1 MSKVVVFYSTIG
13 NGHISVARAIA
24 ARIVERQ
31 PAASIV
37 FKDIRAFMNPAWR
50 AVDERLYWLVANNLP
65 QSFDALFA
73 SFSDSGARA
82 CSLASISQ
90 TYDADAVLAFIEA
103 EAPDSILATHYG
115 AAQLLGGLR
124 EHGLL
129 GGTPIGW
136 VHTDYFVSYFPRISR
151 RIDRTFVAHPELARR
166 WLEAGVPESR
176 VVATGMPVDVPTA
189 GRTECRADLSG
200 YGLSPDIFTV
210 LIMTGRNG
218 VGDQRRMIDSLVS
231 ALDRP
236 LQIVAVCGT
245 NASQRSQ
252 LSAHAATLPATVKLA
267 PLGLVP
273 HAAATRLIGAADVV
287 VTKAGGVTPS
297 EAFRLAT
304 PTVVLDVIGGHER
317 ENAEMFA
324 RCRLARVAP
333 ETARLGETVRTLID
347 DRQALADMR
356 AAQAA
361 YRQDCDLGPIL
372 DFALGEP
379 SPIHALPPD
388 FGQENGTPVE
398 GIDAALA
405 AIDASVP
412 ADIEV
417 LLSYSTARTPQRIV
431 MENPF
436 GHIALRIGDRV
447 FSANHLARPGRDPTI
462 LQHLALGEYL
472 YGVHPPS
479 PSQVHA
485 NTYGIAYGRET
496 LSLRVKGVAPARRA
510 AMLAEVAAI
519 EGDYRRGRLVWDRR
533 TENCA
538 DLVGRILA
546 AGGWQVEAPNAGLGL
561 PSMPLD
567 CFDAADAVLRAD
579 AALAV
584 RLVAYR
590 QVPGSHADYRFSR
603 FPLSPYQPLRSLS
616 NTLRRDG
623 ADPLEGHVHAQ
634 LILLHGSR
642 RLVVEALDR
651 PAGARSGG
659 ERDARSVERA
669 MLADLRA
676 LFFEAAREP
685 KRRVSGLAASARH
698 ALAPL
703 GSARAERLRQLYD
716 GMLAHEL
723 GVDSVI
729 RLARAGNTTKRL
741 TQFLASL
748 ANRSDIFFRLSSRR
762 AHRKLAMRLSRR
774 AGPFRPKKP
783 AGSAAA
789 RSAALETR
797 DRPARSTSPIELAT
811 DNHDDSIR

>member
-13 NGHISVARAIA
+13 NGHISVAQAIA

-31 PAASIV
+31 PTASVV

-73 SFSDSGARA
+73 SFCNSGAHA
-82 CSLASISQ
+82 LSLTDISQ
-90 TYDADAVLAFIEA
+90 NYDVSAVLAFIEA

-115 AAQLLGGLR
+115 AAQLLGGFR
-124 EHGLL
+124 EQGLL
-129 GGTPIGW
+129 GSTPIGW

-151 RIDRTFVAHPELARR
+151 RIDRTFVAHPELARS

-176 VVATGMPVDVPTA
+176 VTSTGMPVDVPTT
-189 GRTECRADLSG
+189 GRTECRTDLADYSLSK
-200 YGLSPDIFTV
+200 DVFTI

-218 VGDQRRMIDSLVS
+218 VGDQRQMIDSLVAS
-231 ALDRP
+231 LDHP
-236 LQIVAVCGT
+236 LQIVAICGT
-245 NASQRSQ
+245 NTALRSK
-252 LSAHAATLPATVKLA
+252 LSAHAATLAATVKLM

-273 HAAATRLIGAADVV
+273 HAAAARLIGAADVV

-297 EAFRLAT
+297 EAFRLGT

-317 ENAEMFA
+317 KNAEMFA
-324 RCRLARVAP
+324 RCRLAWVSP
-333 ETARLGETVRTLID
+333 ETTLLGETVRRLIGD
-347 DRQALADMR
+347 KKALADMR

-361 YRQDCDLGPIL
+361 YRQDSDLEPIL
-372 DFALGEP
+372 DFVLGG
-379 SPIHALPPD
+379 SSSIHALPPD

-398 GIDAALA
+398 GIDAALVEV
-405 AIDASVP
+405 DATAP

-447 FSANHLARPGRDPTI
+447 FSANHLARPDRDPTI
-462 LQHLALGEYL
+462 LQHLTLGEYL
-472 YGVHPPS
+472 YGIHSPS

-485 NTYGIAYGRET
+485 NTYGMTYGRET
-496 LSLRVKGVAPARRA
+496 LSLRARGIAPARQA

-519 EGDYRRGRLVWDRR
+519 EWGYRRGHLIWDRR

-538 DLVGRILA
+538 DLVGRILS
-546 AGGWQVEAPNAGLGL
+546 AGGWQMDAPNAGLGL

-567 CFDAADAVLRAD
+567 CFDAADAALRAD
-579 AALAV
+579 AALTV
-584 RLVAYR
+584 QLIAYR
-590 QVPGSHADYRFSR
+590 QVPGSHTDYRFSR

-623 ADPLEGHVHAQ
+623 VDPLEGRVCAQ

-642 RLVVEALDR
+642 RLVVEGLDT
-651 PAGARSGG
+651 PAETRFSGEPAARSI
-659 ERDARSVERA
+659 ERA
-669 MLADLRA
+669 MLADLHA
-676 LFFEAAREP
+676 LLSQAAQKP
-685 KRRVSGLAASARH
+685 KRRVSGLATSARR
-698 ALAPL
+698 AVVPL
-703 GSARAERLRQLYD
+703 GCVQAERLRQLYD
-716 GMLAHEL
+716 GMLAYEP
-723 GVDSVI
+723 GVGSAI
-729 RLARAGNTTKRL
+729 RRARTSNTAKLLA
-741 TQFLASL
+741 QFLASF
-748 ANRSDIFFRLSSRR
+748 ASRSHIFFRLSSRQVR
-762 AHRKLAMRLSRR
+762 RKLALRLSRR
-774 AGPFRPKKP
+774 VKPFRPWKP

-789 RSAALETR
+789 RSGRLETGV
-797 DRPARSTSPIELAT
+797 
-811 DNHDDSIR
+811 